1 MRKLALLFLASLAAA
16 CSPYDPDLGATPF
29 LCGDMEPRCP
39 DGYACN
45 ADGTG
50 RMVCQKGATVD
61 GSMNGAC
68 ANDSMLEPNDN
79 INNAWQSPVATAR
92 MNISLTSLAIC
103 PGTDK
108 DNYKI
113 DITTEGQN
121 LEVILTY
128 DPGNALSASILNGTG
143 TSIKDGSPM
152 GTNQVRVYAANLPVA
167 SYYASI
173 FSANMMEN
181 NYRIDINVTGP

>member
-1 MRKLALLFLASLAAA
+1 MRNFVFIFPVLAA
-16 CSPYDPDLGATPF
+16 CSAYDPDLGATPF
-29 LCGDMEPRCP
+29 LCGDTDPKCP
-39 DGYACN
+39 EGYACN
-45 ADGTG
+45 ADSTG
-50 RMVCQKGATVD
+50 RMVCEKGATTD
-61 GSMNGAC
+61 GAMQGSC

-108 DNYKI
+108 DNYKV

-128 DPGNALSASILNGTG
+128 DPGNALSASLLNGTG
-143 TSIKDGSPM
+143 TSIVNGTPM
-152 GTNQVRVYAANLPVA
+152 GTNQVRAYAANLPVG
-167 SYYASI
+167 SYFASI
-173 FSANMMEN
+173 FSANMTEN